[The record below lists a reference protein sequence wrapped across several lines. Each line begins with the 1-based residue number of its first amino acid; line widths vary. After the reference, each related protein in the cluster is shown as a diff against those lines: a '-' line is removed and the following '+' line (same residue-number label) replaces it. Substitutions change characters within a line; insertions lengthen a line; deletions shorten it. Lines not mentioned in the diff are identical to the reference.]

1 MAQPKTLTAPLA
13 IIEINKQAVGK
24 IRNLRIQ
31 EQVQRG
37 SVRGLGELLD
47 VEKPIVGMQCT
58 FNCSYALVDLKK
70 MGNVDHPFL
79 IRGVASA
86 QQFVDT
92 LLLQDSGVNIHV
104 YRKIPKTV
112 NDNNVVTETDRDKV
126 GIIYN
131 AYMNSNSIDISD
143 GQIAMS
149 DLSGEYLTPI
159 LFEE

>member
-1 MAQPKTLTAPLA
+1 MAQIKTLTAPLA
-13 IIEINKQAVGK
+13 IIEINGKAVGK

-70 MGNVDHPFL
+70 MGTIDHPFL
-79 IRGVASA
+79 VRGVSSA

-104 YRKIPKTV
+104 YRKIPKTI
-112 NDNNVVTETDRDKV
+112 NDKNVVTETDRDKV
-126 GIIYN
+126 GVIYN
-131 AYMNSNSIDISD
+131 AFMNSNSIDISD

-159 LFEE
+159 LFQE

>member
-1 MAQPKTLTAPLA
+1 MAQTKTLTAPLA
-13 IIEINKQAVGK
+13 IIEINRKAVGK

-58 FNCSYALVDLKK
+58 FNCSYALVELKK
-70 MGNVDHPFL
+70 MGTVDHPFL
-79 IRGVASA
+79 IRGVESA

-104 YRKIPKTV
+104 YRKVPLTV
-112 NDNNVVTETDRDKV
+112 NDNKVVTETDRDKV

-159 LFEE
+159 LFQE

>member
-1 MAQPKTLTAPLA
+1 MAQTKTLTAPLA
-13 IIEINKQAVGK
+13 IIEINGKAVGK

-58 FNCSYALVDLKK
+58 FNCSYALIELKK
-70 MGNVDHPFL
+70 MGTIDHPFL

-92 LLLQDSGVNIHV
+92 ILLQDSGVNIHV
-104 YRKIPKTV
+104 YRKVKKTV
-112 NDNNVVTETDRDKV
+112 NDNNVVTSTDRDKV
-126 GIIYN
+126 GVIYN
-131 AYMNSNSIDISD
+131 AFMNSNSVDISD

-149 DLSGEYLTPI
+149 DLSGDYLTPI
-159 LFEE
+159 LFQE

>member
-1 MAQPKTLTAPLA
+1 L
-13 IIEINKQAVGK
+13 GK
-24 IRNLRIQ
+24 F
-31 EQVQRG
+31 G
-37 SVRGLGELLD
+37 
-47 VEKPIVGMQCT
+47 T
-58 FNCSYALVDLKK
+58 
-70 MGNVDHPFL
+70 VDHPFL

-104 YRKIPKTV
+104 YRKVPKTI
-112 NDNNVVTETDRDKV
+112 NDNNVVTETDKDKV
-126 GIIYN
+126 GVIYN

-159 LFEE
+159 LFQE

>member
-1 MAQPKTLTAPLA
+1 MANKKTLTAPLA
-13 IIEINKQAVGK
+13 IIEIAGKAVGK

-58 FNCSYALVDLKK
+58 FNCSYALIELKK
-70 MGNVDHPFL
+70 MGTIDHPFL
-79 IRGVASA
+79 VRGVESS

-92 LLLQDSGVNIHV
+92 LLLQDQGVNIHV
-104 YRKIPKTV
+104 YRRVPKTTS
-112 NDNNVVTETDRDKV
+112 DSGVVTETGRDKV
-126 GIIYN
+126 GVIYN

-159 LFEE
+159 LFQE

>member
-1 MAQPKTLTAPLA
+1 MAQTKTLTAPLA

-37 SVRGLGELLD
+37 SVRGIGELLD

-58 FNCSYALVDLKK
+58 FNCSYALVELKK
-70 MGNVDHPFL
+70 MGTIDHPFL
-79 IRGVASA
+79 VRGVDSA

-92 LLLQDSGVNIHV
+92 LLLQDQGVNIHV
-104 YRKIPKTV
+104 YRRTPKSISDTG
-112 NDNNVVTETDRDKV
+112 VVTETGRGKIGV
-126 GIIYN
+126 IYN

-159 LFEE
+159 LFQE

>member
-1 MAQPKTLTAPLA
+1 MANKKTLTAPLA
-13 IIEINKQAVGK
+13 IIEIAGKAVGK

-58 FNCSYALVDLKK
+58 FNCSYALVELKK
-70 MGNVDHPFL
+70 MGTIDHPFL
-79 IRGVASA
+79 VRGVESS

-92 LLLQDSGVNIHV
+92 LLLQDQGVNIHV
-104 YRKIPKTV
+104 YRRVPKTTS
-112 NDNNVVTETDRDKV
+112 DSGVVTETGRDKV
-126 GIIYN
+126 GVIYN

-159 LFEE
+159 LFQE